1 MPYSSPHLTSPHLTA
16 LLALVLAPEMYSTRC
31 CAVFAFGQTYALL
44 FVARALQGVGSACTS
59 VSGLGMLATFYS
71 DDEERGRAMGVALG
85 GLALG
90 VMGTPGLPT

>member
-1 MPYSSPHLTSPHLTA
+1 M
-16 LLALVLAPEMYSTRC
+16 
-31 CAVFAFGQTYALL
+31 FAFGQTYALL

-90 VMGTPGLPT
+90 VMGTDSTLLPFGSVQFSSA